1 MRHLLLVSLLA
12 LAIPATAEAGRIHVR
27 GAGNGSDSTDLS
39 LNHGQNDSH
48 GHGHG
53 LGLGLGGG
61 SMDFPPGPPTGFPP
75 GPPPDLHP
83 PGLGL
88 GHGGFPRTR
97 FGNHFPAPGPEPGTA
112 VLLVGGLL
120 GLAWKSRARR

>member
-53 LGLGLGGG
+53 LGLGGG

-97 FGNHFPAPGPEPGTA
+97 FGNHFPAPVPEPGTA